1 MDKCVK
7 LDILKFGET
16 SRVACFQKPKKLAHD
31 WPEHSLAVV
40 HLAEDPARLS
50 YLFGSF
56 RMSQNQSQQ

>member
-40 HLAEDPARLS
+40 HLARLS

-56 RMSQNQSQQ
+56 RMSQNQS